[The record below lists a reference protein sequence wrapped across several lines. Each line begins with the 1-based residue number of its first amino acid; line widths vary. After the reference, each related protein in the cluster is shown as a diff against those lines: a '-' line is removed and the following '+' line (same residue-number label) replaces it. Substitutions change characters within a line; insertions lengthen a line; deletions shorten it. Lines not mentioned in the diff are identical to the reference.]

1 MAASRSPDGKPMKF
15 VRTLSEMEME
25 DHEAARIIHDERE
38 ALQKLKEAQRVARIR
53 QKTCAV

>member
-1 MAASRSPDGKPMKF
+1 MKF

-38 ALQKLKEAQRVARIR
+38 ASQKLKEAQRVARIR